1 MPKKTREEKM
11 AAALRRLK
19 QQVALQQSPR
29 PAVASERP
37 TPESTS
43 AAPETTAAPNQSVTP
58 QGYSLSNF
66 KQKSPPSPQLI
77 RTEGERYNYAYV
89 TGDLRKI
96 AVLASAAVALEIIL
110 SLTTRASFAKLILR
124 TFGIE
129 I

>member
-1 MPKKTREEKM
+1 M

-19 QQVALQQSPR
+19 QQVAGQQSPKP
-29 PAVASERP
+29 PAISSEGQSLEAARS
-37 TPESTS
+37 TPEPIAVPKQKLTS
-43 AAPETTAAPNQSVTP
+43 
-58 QGYSLSNF
+58 QGYSLRDL
-66 KQKSPPSPQLI
+66 KQKSANH
-77 RTEGERYNYAYV
+77 TEITSREEERYNYTYV
-89 TGDLRKI
+89 VVDLRKI